1 DPRIRPWFVN
11 AEPDGQIRLTQPYFF
26 YFLQTSGVTLSRKST
41 DGQHVIGA
49 DFTLS
54 KLSSEREALAFA
66 PRTKL
71 ALLDAEGRLLAQH
84 QLETEDK
91 SGQGLQQSKVFST
104 LFAPLIEKI
113 GTGETL
119 FQTQHY

>member
-1 DPRIRPWFVN
+1 M
-11 AEPDGQIRLTQPYFF
+11 
-26 YFLQTSGVTLSRKST
+26 TLSRRSA

-54 KLSSEREALAFA
+54 NLSNQMEALAFA

-91 SGQGLQQSKVFST
+91 TGQDLQQSKTFSPYLRLCLT
-104 LFAPLIEKI
+104 ILVREIRASKLSNIRAMSGHSP
-113 GTGETL
+113 
-119 FQTQHY
+119 